1 MHYLDHYFREHT
13 LKKLSFNSLKGKVS
27 EQEWQLRI
35 DLAACYRLVADLG
48 WDDLIYTHLSAR
60 LAGTDEYLVNPFGL
74 AFDEVCASNLV
85 KVDLQGNILDD
96 TPYAINPAGFTIHSA
111 VHEARPD
118 AHCVIHLHTNATTVV
133 ASQKTGLLP
142 YSQYSMFSLASLSY
156 HGYEGLAVNDDEKKR
171 IQDDLGDTNH
181 MLLVNHGGMT
191 LGETVGDAFMR
202 FFDLQR
208 ACEIQV
214 MLQSTG
220 QNSTQIPQAVLEN
233 IKKQQS
239 IVNIGE
245 SGGQKIWPAM
255 LRKAYKLDPSFMN

>member
-1 MHYLDHYFREHT
+1 MFEIPHVD
-13 LKKLSFNSLKGKVS
+13 LKGKVS
-27 EQEWQLRI
+27 EQEWQTRV
-35 DLAACYRLVADLG
+35 DLAACYRLVVMHG
-48 WDDLIYTHLSAR
+48 WDDIIYTHLSAR
-60 LAGTDEYLVNPFGL
+60 LQGTDEYLVNPFGL
-74 AFDEVCASNLV
+74 AFNEVTASNLV

-96 TPYAINPAGFTIHSA
+96 TPYVINPAGFTIHSA
-111 VHEARPD
+111 IHEARPD

-133 ASQKTGLLP
+133 ASQKQGLLP

-171 IQDDLGDTNH
+171 LQDDIANTNH
-181 MLLVNHGGMT
+181 MLLVNHGGLT
-191 LGETVGDAFMR
+191 VGSTVGDAFMR

-220 QNSTQIPQAVLEN
+220 QEATQVPQEILDN
-233 IKKQQS
+233 IKKQQN

-255 LRKAYKLDPSFMN
+255 LRKAYKLDPGFMQ